1 MKHIHKTLAAAALS
15 LLCAACLLSCNS
27 KDDPTAPNKSN
38 PTEFTLKG
46 CDFGITLLDY
56 EKGGATDSSYV
67 FEGVWKEGAFR
78 FGWKKLDEMTPNILP
93 DGRNRLVFN
102 VDSEDAG
109 FEGVNAA
116 STSRCI
122 NIVPVGKDHTSYELE
137 WVAEGESTITLW
149 CGEGNSRK
157 EVSFK
162 VTSKKEIPFTGIKVR
177 FHDGNNS
184 SVQIAKCINKDAVAA
199 SANCKMFD
207 GDWSHCSLMEIVGP
221 EPLNATMYNER
232 NEKIIMFV
240 TTLIKLPLVD
250 EKYKISSSDDMY
262 IGWNEYFE
270 KCPDLNVLD
279 PIFNSLSFP
288 KVDIYET
295 HSAYGYGE
303 VSASYDKNKLV
314 NFSDIRERRI
324 RGYKAQYSYRPG
336 ARGGFSMSFD
346 IVQEKDYEKK
356 VNQEFIREDWYYY
369 SEGVM
374 N

>member
-1 MKHIHKTLAAAALS
+1 MKHIFNALAAAALS
-15 LLCAACLLSCNS
+15 LLCAACLMSCN
-27 KDDPTAPNKSN
+27 KDDPNAPNKSN
-38 PTEFTLKG
+38 PTEFSLKG
-46 CDFGITLLDY
+46 CDFSITLLDY

-78 FGWKKLDEMTPNILP
+78 FGWKKLDEMVPNILP

-102 VDSEDAG
+102 VDSQEPG

-177 FHDGNNS
+177 FHDGENS
-184 SVQIAKCINKDAVAA
+184 TVQIAKCVNRNSIFAE
-199 SANCKMFD
+199 ANCKMFN
-207 GDWSHCSLMEIVGP
+207 GDWSKCSLMEIVGP

-232 NEKIIMFV
+232 NEKTIMLV
-240 TTLIKLPLVD
+240 TTSIRLPLVD

-279 PIFNSLSFP
+279 PKFNQLSFP
-288 KVDIYET
+288 DANIYET
-295 HSAYGYGE
+295 HKVAEHGN
-303 VSASYDKNKLV
+303 VNTSYDKNKLV
-314 NFSDIRERRI
+314 NFSDIRERRM
-324 RGYKAQYSYRPG
+324 RGYKAQYSYMPG
-336 ARGGFSMSFD
+336 VLGSFSMTFG
-346 IVQEKDYEKK
+346 IIQEKDYEKM
-356 VNQEFIREDWYYY
+356 VNQEFKAEDWAFY
-369 SEGVM
+369 SEGRM